1 MKCPNCGNELSD
13 EAKFCVECGIPIT
26 EAVEAVSQKTEE
38 IEPAANVGQEEITE
52 SDSSPKEKSMGT
64 QETAVL
70 SEENTES
77 VLSEKKDNAPEQ
89 TASSASEP
97 RKEPVTVVSGTDSRL
112 LLTSAQYFFLILL
125 FHIPVIGL
133 IFLFVWGLG
142 RPRNLSLK
150 RFSLAVLILRLIGW
164 LIMLLCT
171 VAVLLGVSGVIPGFT
186 FQFGS
191 LSWIH

>member
-1 MKCPNCGNELSD
+1 MKCPNCGNELNE
-13 EAKFCVECGIPIT
+13 EAKFCVECGMPIT
-26 EAVEAVSQKTEE
+26 EAAEAVSLNPDE
-38 IEPAANVGQEEITE
+38 IEPAMDVEQEETSE
-52 SDSSPKEKSMGT
+52 AENSPKEESLETK
-64 QETAVL
+64 ETAVL
-70 SEENTES
+70 SEENTEPVLPEEKENASGQTTPS
-77 VLSEKKDNAPEQ
+77 V
-89 TASSASEP
+89 SEP
-97 RKEPVTVVSGTDSRL
+97 KKEPVTVVSGTDSRL

-171 VAVLLGVSGVIPGFT
+171 VAVLLGVSGLIPGFT
-186 FQFGS
+186 FQLGS
-191 LSWIH
+191 LNWIH

>member
-1 MKCPNCGNELSD
+1 MKCPNCGNELNE
-13 EAKFCVECGIPIT
+13 EAKFCVECGMPIT
-26 EAVEAVSQKTEE
+26 EAAEAVSLNTDE
-38 IEPAANVGQEEITE
+38 IEPAMDVEQEETSE
-52 SDSSPKEKSMGT
+52 AENSPKEESLETK
-64 QETAVL
+64 ETAVL
-70 SEENTES
+70 SEENTEPVLPEEKENASGQTTLS
-77 VLSEKKDNAPEQ
+77 V
-89 TASSASEP
+89 SEP
-97 RKEPVTVVSGTDSRL
+97 KKEPVTVVSGTDSRL

-171 VAVLLGVSGVIPGFT
+171 VAVLLGVSGLIPGFT
-186 FQFGS
+186 FQLGS
-191 LSWIH
+191 LNWIH

>member
-1 MKCPNCGNELSD
+1 MKCPNCGNELND
-13 EAKFCVECGIPIT
+13 EAKFCVECGMPIT
-26 EAVEAVSQKTEE
+26 EAAETVSQNTEE
-38 IEPAANVGQEEITE
+38 IESAVDVGQEETPE
-52 SDSSPKEKSMGT
+52 SYSSLQEESAET
-64 QETAVL
+64 QETAEL
-70 SEENTES
+70 PEENTEPA
-77 VLSEKKDNAPEQ
+77 LLEEKENAPEQ
-89 TASSASEP
+89 TALSASEP
-97 RKEPVTVVSGTDSRL
+97 KKEPVTVVSGTDSRL

-171 VAVLLGVSGVIPGFT
+171 IAVLLGVSGLIPGFT
-186 FQFGS
+186 FQLGS
-191 LSWIH
+191 LNWIR

>member
-1 MKCPNCGNELSD
+1 M
-13 EAKFCVECGIPIT
+13 
-26 EAVEAVSQKTEE
+26 
-38 IEPAANVGQEEITE
+38 
-52 SDSSPKEKSMGT
+52 
-64 QETAVL
+64 
-70 SEENTES
+70 
-77 VLSEKKDNAPEQ
+77 
-89 TASSASEP
+89 
-97 RKEPVTVVSGTDSRL
+97 SGTDSRL

>member
-1 MKCPNCGNELSD
+1 MKCPNCGNELND
-13 EAKFCVECGIPIT
+13 EAKFCVECGMPIT
-26 EAVEAVSQKTEE
+26 ETAEAVSQNSEETES
-38 IEPAANVGQEEITE
+38 AAAAEQEE
-52 SDSSPKEKSMGT
+52 SPAEENSLVEENEQVSEAAIPSEEAVQPVREEEK
-64 QETAVL
+64 ETAAEETALPV
-70 SEENTES
+70 SES
-77 VLSEKKDNAPEQ
+77 
-89 TASSASEP
+89 
-97 RKEPVTVVSGTDSRL
+97 RKEPVTVVSGTDSKL

-171 VAVLLGVSGVIPGFT
+171 IAVLLGVSGLIPGFT
-186 FQFGS
+186 FPTPI
-191 LSWIH
+191 SWVH